1 MGSEAVKELVV
12 RCLQLQLRGLS
23 LLVPNTTVAEVSGYL
38 PPEPM
43 AQAPEWLLGTVL
55 WRGAS
60 VPLVSYELMLGRD
73 NTMHSQHRRIVIMN
87 TIRTDSLLPFVAIE
101 VQGIP
106 RLIHISEDMLSLR
119 EEERENPPMV
129 ASDVMFEGKNN
140 IIPDLAVIEKML
152 LQLGLKVH

>member
-1 MGSEAVKELVV
+1 MGTEAVKGLVV
-12 RCLQLQLRGLS
+12 RCLQLPLRGLS

-60 VPLVSYELMLGRD
+60 VPLISYELMLGRD
-73 NTMHSQHRRIVIMN
+73 NTMHSQHRRIAIMN
-87 TIRTDSLLPFVAIE
+87 TIRTDSLLPFLAIE

-106 RLIHISEDMLSLR
+106 RLIHLSEEMLSLR
-119 EEERENPPMV
+119 EGERESPSMV
-129 ASDVMFEGKNN
+129 ASDVVFEGKNS